1 MSGRSSRST
10 LIATTLLLTTAATA
24 GSSNDSCA
32 ITWHQWHAAY
42 PTDRNTGTSRR
53 RASSNASGDHGHQST
68 GLSACCSRYGLVALF
83 SRFINLILYL
93 ERTRLAPGG
102 TITPFAWSTLR
113 SGTVRGDSITAHG
126 PWASVVADRAGDGP
140 APRPGIPGRL
150 PGWRRGHR
158 ARRA

>member
-42 PTDRNTGTSRR
+42 PTESSTGTSRC
-53 RASSNASGDHGHQST
+53 RASANASGDHGHQST
-68 GLSACCSRYGLVALF
+68 GLSACCSKYGLVALF

-102 TITPFAWSTLR
+102 QLPRLR
-113 SGTVRGDSITAHG
+113 G
-126 PWASVVADRAGDGP
+126 
-140 APRPGIPGRL
+140 RP
-150 PGWRRGHR
+150 
-158 ARRA
+158 

>member
-10 LIATTLLLTTAATA
+10 LIATRRLLTTSATA

-83 SRFINLILYL
+83 SWFTHLILYL
-93 ERTRLAPGG
+93 ERTRLAPRAPLLPAGG
-102 TITPFAWSTLR
+102 
-113 SGTVRGDSITAHG
+113 
-126 PWASVVADRAGDGP
+126 
-140 APRPGIPGRL
+140 RPP
-150 PGWRRGHR
+150 GHR
-158 ARRA
+158 